1 MWDVIKKF
9 IIALYKKNMKCDKK
23 FIIALYKKSI
33 RCDKKNIIAL
43 NVRCDKKVYNCSI

>member
-9 IIALYKKNMKCDKK
+9 IIALYKKNM
-23 FIIALYKKSI
+23 
-33 RCDKKNIIAL
+33 RCDKKDIIAL

>member
-9 IIALYKKNMKCDKK
+9 IIALN
-23 FIIALYKKSI
+23 KKSI
-33 RCDKKNIIAL
+33 KCDKKNIITL